1 MGWASVTE
9 ILTRPTSQ
17 QPFENVRNRTFSK
30 DIRLPSQHRITW
42 KVTNLLRRFGKKKK
56 KKIYSMFL
64 PELIHSEVSDD
75 CIGELFDRWRHSS
88 RVQSDGTLYAVD
100 SKHLSVLLHSW
111 EGTTKHWLL
120 YSYQLTVT
128 TYNIILSSHS
138 VTNSFPP
145 KEHIFITLSVLSF
158 ILNTFSKML
167 ARTF

>member
-1 MGWASVTE
+1 
-9 ILTRPTSQ
+9 
-17 QPFENVRNRTFSK
+17 
-30 DIRLPSQHRITW
+30 
-42 KVTNLLRRFGKKKK
+42 
-56 KKIYSMFL
+56 MFL

-88 RVQSDGTLYAVD
+88 RVQSDGTLYAVN

-167 ARTF
+167 ARTFSVNFTWTIFRKSQRVNQTPSDKFLTCSAPQLVRSLQMVWH

>member
-30 DIRLPSQHRITW
+30 DIRLPSQHRITC
-42 KVTNLLRRFGKKKK
+42 KVTNLLRRFGKKKKK

-64 PELIHSEVSDD
+64 PELIHSGVSDD

-145 KEHIFITLSVLSF
+145 HFYHSISTFLHSQHIFK
-158 ILNTFSKML
+158 N
-167 ARTF
+167 AC